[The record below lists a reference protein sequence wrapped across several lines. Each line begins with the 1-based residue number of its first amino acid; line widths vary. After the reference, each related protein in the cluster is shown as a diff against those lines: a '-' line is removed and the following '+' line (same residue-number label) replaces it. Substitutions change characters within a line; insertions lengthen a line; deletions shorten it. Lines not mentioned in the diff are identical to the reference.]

1 MNILKKLVI
10 SLAFGSLFGC
20 VQVSESGYYWGDY
33 SHSYYSYLQSPSPE
47 SQAEH
52 KETLI
57 DIIDTSAT
65 NNLKIPSGIYAELG
79 LIEYHANNQKQAK
92 IYFDK
97 EIELYP
103 ESTVLI
109 RSIFA
114 KATK

>member
-1 MNILKKLVI
+1 MV
-10 SLAFGSLFGC
+10 GC
-20 VQVSESGYYWGDY
+20 VQVSESGYYWGNY
-33 SHSYYSYLQSPSPE
+33 SHSYYSYLQSPSAE
-47 SQAEH
+47 SQIEH

-57 DIIDTSAT
+57 DIIETSSE
-65 NNLKIPSGIYAELG
+65 NNLKVPSGIYAELG
-79 LIEYHANNQKQAK
+79 LIEYNANNQQQAK

-109 RSIFA
+109 RSIFD